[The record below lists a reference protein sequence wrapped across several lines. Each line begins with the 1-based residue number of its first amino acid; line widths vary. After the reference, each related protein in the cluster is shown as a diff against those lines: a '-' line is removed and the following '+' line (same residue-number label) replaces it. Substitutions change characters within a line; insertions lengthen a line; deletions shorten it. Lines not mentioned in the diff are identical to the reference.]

1 MPEKHEVRRHRALGV
16 KGLRAFKAVMDAG
29 TVTAAAAK
37 LNVAQSALT
46 RLIINLEQ
54 DVGLELFQRQRK
66 RLIPTAAGEAFLI
79 EVQRILDRIDE
90 IPTIVNQI
98 RAKAVKRLRI
108 VVTPRLGASI
118 VAPAAAA
125 FAASHPDIGLS
136 IEMLSRSELE
146 RWVLRE
152 TFDIG
157 FTALPIAHQSLY
169 TVPLFETPAVIAMPV
184 SHPLAGRTM
193 LSARDVAD
201 ERWVS
206 VFSGSRLRAESD
218 EILSRAGVTPRVQI
232 EASST
237 TLATHLVAASAG
249 IMMTDLLSAQAIG
262 AGRISVARWKPNFQL
277 RFAVMFPSS
286 KSATPMHLEFVNIV
300 RGVIQEAIR
309 TAPFKGTALL
319 PPKPL

>member
-1 MPEKHEVRRHRALGV
+1 MPKRHEPRQRPPLGI

-79 EVQRILDRIDE
+79 EVQRILGRIDE
-90 IPTIVNQI
+90 IPTIANQI
-98 RAKAVKRLRI
+98 RAKAITRLRI

-118 VAPAAAA
+118 VAPAASI
-125 FAASHPDIGLS
+125 FAAAHPDIGLS
-136 IEMLSRSELE
+136 IEMLSRAELE

-157 FTALPIAHQSLY
+157 FTALPIAHQSLHAA
-169 TVPLFETPAVIAMPV
+169 PLFETPAVIAMPV
-184 SHPLAGRTM
+184 NHRLASRTM
-193 LSARDVAD
+193 LSARDVCD
-201 ERWVS
+201 ETWVS

-218 EILSRAGVTPRVQI
+218 EILARAGFTPRVQI

-237 TLATHLVAASAG
+237 TMATHLVAASAG

-262 AGRISVARWKPNFQL
+262 AGRISVARWQPNFQL
-277 RFAVMFPSS
+277 RFAVMFPSPGS
-286 KSATPMHLEFVNIV
+286 PPPLHLEFVNIV
-300 RGVIQEAIR
+300 RGVIQDAIR
-309 TAPFKGTALL
+309 AAPFKGTALL
-319 PPKPL
+319 PSKPV